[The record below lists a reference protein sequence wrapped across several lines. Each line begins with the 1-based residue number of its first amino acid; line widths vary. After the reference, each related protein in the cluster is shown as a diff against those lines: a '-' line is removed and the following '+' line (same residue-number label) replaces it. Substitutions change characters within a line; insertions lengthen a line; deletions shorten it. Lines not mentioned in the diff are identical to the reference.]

1 MPISGTTL
9 TDTFRNRVFKS
20 AKQTVFKRK
29 VNGVWE
35 DLSFEEYYKFVREI
49 ALALLE
55 SGIQKGDPIAI
66 LSNSRV
72 EWAFADLAILSCG
85 AVSIPI
91 YQSNTASDIEYL
103 LNHSETKILFLENE
117 VQLKKIEPIQSKL
130 RTLKQMVIFDPPAT
144 ACAAISLEAFCR
156 IGQAHPEVN
165 SVRFFDELLLSHK
178 PSDTATIVYTSGTT
192 GQPKGVVLT
201 HENLLSAVQDAA
213 HSFDLRSSDTILSFL
228 PFAHIFARMELYL
241 GLVIGWTHAFA
252 EGIPKLLENLSEI
265 RPTFMIAVPR
275 IYEKVY
281 NKIIGQV
288 ESGSAV
294 RKKIF
299 YWSLRVGHLVSQ
311 KKQKNI
317 PLSPWDY
324 LRYQMAK
331 TLVFRKLKS
340 KFGGRLRFFIS
351 GGAPLS
357 KEISEFFHAAGF
369 LILEGYGLTETS
381 AASVV
386 NREDQ
391 YEFGTVG
398 LPLGD
403 VRIKIAEDGEI
414 LIKSKKVFKEYYK
427 DPQAT
432 AQALK
437 DGWFHTGDIGHMTP
451 QGMLKITDRKKDLIV
466 TSGGKNIAPQK
477 IENLLKMSRFVSQ
490 AMVYGDKRQ
499 YLTALITLNVE
510 EVELY
515 LKIQVPGACLTDL
528 PKHPEVIKLIAKEI
542 EEKNKTLAS
551 FETIKRFHILE
562 HDFSIETGELT
573 PSLKVKRKYCNEKYQ
588 KELQS
593 MYAV

>member
-1 MPISGTTL
+1 M
-9 TDTFRNRVFKS
+9 
-20 AKQTVFKRK
+20 
-29 VNGVWE
+29 
-35 DLSFEEYYKFVREI
+35 
-49 ALALLE
+49 
-55 SGIQKGDPIAI
+55 
-66 LSNSRV
+66 
-72 EWAFADLAILSCG
+72 
-85 AVSIPI
+85 
-91 YQSNTASDIEYL
+91 
-103 LNHSETKILFLENE
+103 
-117 VQLKKIEPIQSKL
+117 
-130 RTLKQMVIFDPPAT
+130 
-144 ACAAISLEAFCR
+144 
-156 IGQAHPEVN
+156 
-165 SVRFFDELLLSHK
+165 
-178 PSDTATIVYTSGTT
+178 
-192 GQPKGVVLT
+192 
-201 HENLLSAVQDAA
+201 
-213 HSFDLRSSDTILSFL
+213 
-228 PFAHIFARMELYL
+228 
-241 GLVIGWTHAFA
+241 
-252 EGIPKLLENLSEI
+252 
-265 RPTFMIAVPR
+265 
-275 IYEKVY
+275 
-281 NKIIGQV
+281 
-288 ESGSAV
+288 
-294 RKKIF
+294 
-299 YWSLRVGHLVSQ
+299 
-311 KKQKNI
+311 
-317 PLSPWDY
+317 
-324 LRYQMAK
+324 
-331 TLVFRKLKS
+331 
-340 KFGGRLRFFIS
+340 
-351 GGAPLS
+351 
-357 KEISEFFHAAGF
+357 
-369 LILEGYGLTETS
+369 
-381 AASVV
+381 V